1 MLQDEVAVPS
11 IQAPTLSAQAAA
23 AAGDGLQDQQQQQI
37 LQQIADSMPGS
48 ARGMDPVAVVDL
60 AARAFSILAEFGA
73 GLYASQPWAHH
84 LQERAA
90 MVCAGF
96 EGAGSV
102 TLRGK
107 HAGFACVHLCHAMVL
122 PG

>member
-1 MLQDEVAVPS
+1 MMLQDEVAVPS

-23 AAGDGLQDQQQQQI
+23 AAGDGLQDQQQQI

-73 GLYASQPWAHH
+73 GLYSSQPWAHH
-84 LQERAA
+84 LQERAV
-90 MVCAGF
+90 MVRMGV
-96 EGAGSV
+96 EGGGAV
-102 TLRGK
+102 
-107 HAGFACVHLCHAMVL
+107 
-122 PG
+122 